1 MVDRIDSS
9 SLNQARKL
17 DTSRSGAAT
26 KSTGAAPVS
35 PMPQRE
41 STVETSLLQRT
52 SAEIA
57 NSDGVDRQKVEE
69 IKNAIR
75 NGEFSVDAD
84 EVAKAFIDLEM
95 LASR

>member
-17 DTSRSGAAT
+17 DTSRG
-26 KSTGAAPVS
+26 GAAPKASASAPVAS
-35 PMPQRE
+35 IPQKE
-41 STVETSLLQRT
+41 STVETPLLERT
-52 SAEIA
+52 RAEIA
-57 NSDGVDRQKVEE
+57 SSDGIDRQKVED
-69 IKNAIR
+69 IKTAIR

-95 LASR
+95 LTSR